1 MSLLMAFKD
10 IFKRNK
16 QNSKDGNQKEQ
27 SKHVAQDGETVMRGF
42 LGDADE
48 RTKVAGGITT
58 IFITCVLI
66 FVVMIFWNIKGF
78 GDYRYIVRTNT
89 TPPGTEMAF
98 SQSEAPV
105 MLDGVWTDKNRDVIV
120 ARIGYAEQSNQMLS
134 TTGANYEIGLMAEN
148 PLAEKE
154 KSDKETHLAMSYGI
168 LGTQGDGYL
177 IMTGN
182 FEEKAYQIIIRNY
195 VNLATGE
202 TQYATNT
209 AGDSVVAD
217 PDSNEMARMLAEY
230 ESDDLDTETGIV
242 TNEDVENDRI
252 ETPDFINFRVNPYS
266 PNTVVYDGSFLDE
279 EGNLD
284 YDEIIRATSISTIEN
299 DTRNKINTS
308 RKNIEGYQ
316 AQVQEYTNRLQANPN
331 DSGASGGLESAYANI
346 EIEKSNIAQF
356 IQQLDVLQNT
366 SFKQSDFGD
375 IQETMNFYPA
385 G

>member
-1 MSLLMAFKD
+1 
-10 IFKRNK
+10 
-16 QNSKDGNQKEQ
+16 
-27 SKHVAQDGETVMRGF
+27 
-42 LGDADE
+42 
-48 RTKVAGGITT
+48 
-58 IFITCVLI
+58 
-66 FVVMIFWNIKGF
+66 MIFWNIKGF

-168 LGTQGDGYL
+168 LGMQGDGYL

-230 ESDDLDTETGIV
+230 KSDDLDTETGIV

-252 ETPDFINFRVNPYS
+252 ETPDFVNFRINPYS

-331 DSGASGGLESAYANI
+331 DSSASSGLESAYANI